1 MLNKMQTMTTIKFKT
16 PGKYF
21 NPLSMNDGFI
31 KIPNKPGVYIWGY
44 WIMIE
49 GKKTF
54 CPMNIGEAG
63 KGNGNLRS
71 RLIYHYCTHFENKDD
86 GIAAF
91 FEINKYMSQENIDIL
106 YKQLSNYCKIKL
118 NGNER
123 LKQIKNDKQLDD
135 KHKASL
141 SRLIFYQDKNFFD
154 SELAKNYNEKNIGL
168 YSLVEFLKTQKSKG
182 KLKYGELL
190 NKIIERQ
197 EIHIN
202 NFFCI
207 YAIQDNLT
215 LNDKINKANRTK
227 IENTVNKAL
236 NDKLGIA
243 TIAKSTNKT
252 DNDLVIDLS
261 EIGDYLVKRTNY
273 KEYINNYGN
282 YHEELIINS

>member
-1 MLNKMQTMTTIKFKT
+1 MTTIKFKT